1 MKKKIYEIDG
11 VDIFNGD
18 TLYFTGGSEGDII
31 TVEFIENGLAWEKNK
46 TGCVPV
52 EALCLTQPIK

>member
-1 MKKKIYEIDG
+1 MKCKVFEIDS

-18 TLYFTGGSEGDII
+18 TLYFVGGSMGDTI
-31 TVEFIENGLAWEKNK
+31 TIEFVENGMAWEKGR

-52 EALCLTQPIK
+52 EALRLKQD

>member
-1 MKKKIYEIDG
+1 MKHKIFEIDG

-18 TLYFTGGSEGDII
+18 TLYFVGGSKGDTI
-31 TVEFIENGLAWEKNK
+31 TVEFIENGLAWEKGR

-52 EALCLTQPIK
+52 ESLCLNERA